1 MKMNKVLSAL
11 VETARHS
18 DSYWVEQ
25 AKLDFALA
33 LEQRRRAANMTGADI
48 AAKIGTSAA
57 YISKVFRGDSNCTM
71 ETMVKLAR
79 ATGGQLDIRLLAEHT
94 PHRPCGACFTAPF
107 AKP

>member
-1 MKMNKVLSAL
+1 MKMNKALSAM
-11 VETARHS
+11 VETARQS

-57 YISKVFRGDSNCTM
+57 YISKVFRGDSNYTI
-71 ETMVKLAR
+71 ETMVTKPKLTLIA
-79 ATGGQLDIRLLAEHT
+79 GGITTQINPVPGHESNWLAVV
-94 PHRPCGACFTAPF
+94 A
-107 AKP
+107 